1 MCPEGYFGQHC
12 LGECACKSER
22 FVCHAAHGCIC
33 RQGFIGDDCSK
44 LKHDAQEQVKEETS
58 SAGIAW
64 GVAVS
69 LLLVG
74 VIVFVLLHYR
84 RKIRNLKTT
93 IADVEFHANPQTQ
106 PDRHHFDNPV
116 YAFQT
121 ASNTDNTQL
130 LNNLRPSKPTNLERY
145 KLGFSDTDSNAS
157 SRGIFC
163 VKGKDEKNL
172 RRIYFRL
179 QLVRTQSISTQT
191 LAKRT
196 TTLT

>member
-1 MCPEGYFGQHC
+1 M
-12 LGECACKSER
+12 
-22 FVCHAAHGCIC
+22 
-33 RQGFIGDDCSK
+33 
-44 LKHDAQEQVKEETS
+44 
-58 SAGIAW
+58 
-64 GVAVS
+64 S

-163 VKGKDEKNL
+163 VNDKEEENL
-172 RRIYFRL
+172 QRIYFRL